1 MEKKRNYWGYRICNG
16 SADYF
21 YKELN
26 EGRLRQGWGYD
37 SGQDLRNLTVD
48 DGARNNLKMY
58 NEVKKGDILLI
69 PRIPSWEEISIAE
82 ATEDWSV
89 GYRYDI
95 PKEQGDFGHIFPA
108 RFIMS
113 FNRYSSNVKD
123 NIRSSFHCLRRFWT
137 MNACAE
143 EIEKIMNNTELADN
157 GYLNTY
163 YDGTPN
169 LFDYATSEL
178 SQDAFILWLLNW
190 ANIKYKKYDEEL
202 NLTAQCFVKMLLGPD
217 SEISVTSVRTYK
229 QLNDIDVFAIINK
242 EYALIIEDKVN
253 TGTHDDQLKR
263 YKEWISKH
271 EEFNNLKLE
280 CVYLKSGNESLSYLK
295 QIEIEEQYRLILRK
309 DILEIFKNCKSN
321 NNILTNFHTHL
332 AEIEEDTN
340 SYKQNAVDKWSGNA
354 WQGFYMQLEQN
365 LNINIKTD
373 KWFYVPNPNGGFLG
387 FSWHWRSLSN
397 CRIYLQFEQG
407 PLCVK
412 IECYDESYQSTI
424 RNEWSEA
431 ILKKAKEHGYD
442 YVVKPDRFGKGSYM
456 TIAVIHSDYLFKEEK
471 IDMNRMIE
479 DIEKI
484 EKLLDELSSSC

>member
-1 MEKKRNYWGYRICNG
+1 MEKRKNYWGYRICNE
-16 SADYF
+16 SAEF
-21 YKELN
+21 FCKELN
-26 EGRLRQGWGYD
+26 EGRLRQGWGHEL
-37 SGQDLRNLTVD
+37 GQNLRKLTVD
-48 DGARNNLKMY
+48 NGAGYNLKMY

-82 ATEDWSV
+82 ATEDWST

-95 PKEQGDFGHIFPA
+95 PEEQGDFGHIFPA

-113 FNRYSSNVKD
+113 FNRYNPNVQED
-123 NIRSSFHCLRRFWT
+123 IRLSFHCLRRFWS

-143 EIEKIMNNTELADN
+143 DIEKIINNAELTNIDSYITN
-157 GYLNTY
+157 
-163 YDGTPN
+163 YDDTPN

-178 SQDAFILWLLNW
+178 SQDAFLLWLLNW
-190 ANIKYKKYDEEL
+190 ANIEFKKYDEEL
-202 NLTAQCFVKMLLGPD
+202 NLTAQRFVKMLLGPD
-217 SEISVTSVRTYK
+217 YDSSVASVRTYK

-309 DILEIFKNCKSN
+309 DLLEILNNCKSN
-321 NNILTNFHTHL
+321 NNILTCFRKHL
-332 AEIEEDTN
+332 SEIEEDTN
-340 SYKQNAVDKWSGNA
+340 SYKYNTVDVWSGNA

-373 KWFYVPNPNGGFLG
+373 KWFYVPNPNGGFIG

-407 PLCVK
+407 PLCIK
-412 IECYDESYQSTI
+412 IECYDESNQSTI
-424 RNEWSEA
+424 RNSWSET
-431 ILKKAKEHGYD
+431 IIRKAQQYGFNYI
-442 YVVKPDRFGKGSYM
+442 VKPDRFGKGSYM
-456 TIAVIHSDYLFKEEK
+456 TIAVIHSDYLFKEER
-471 IDMNRMIE
+471 IDMTRIIS
-479 DIEKI
+479 DIKKI
-484 EKLLDELSSSC
+484 EILIDEV